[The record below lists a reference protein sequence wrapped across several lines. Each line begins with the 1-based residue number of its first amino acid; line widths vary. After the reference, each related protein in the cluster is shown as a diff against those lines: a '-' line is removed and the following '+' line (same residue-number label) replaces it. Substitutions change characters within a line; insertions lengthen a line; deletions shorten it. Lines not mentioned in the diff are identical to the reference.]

1 MRLDRHVLYV
11 RNIEAVVKDAVRFGK
26 RLVGIALAQHVV
38 VRNVRALLR
47 IEDRRD
53 LVGVQIGMDQ
63 RRVRLHA
70 FERVEHGGKLLVF
83 DLDEAARLL
92 GDLLGFRR
100 DRRDRLAAELCG
112 ADGEE
117 VLILEIQTAA
127 LLVVVARDDAAHTF
141 QRLRLGGVDAEN
153 LGVRIRAA
161 LHLREQ
167 RTRKLNI
174 VRKLRG
180 AGDFFDGV
188 KPFYGCTD
196 YLHFS

>member
-1 MRLDRHVLYV
+1 
-11 RNIEAVVKDAVRFGK
+11 
-26 RLVGIALAQHVV
+26 
-38 VRNVRALLR
+38 
-47 IEDRRD
+47 
-53 LVGVQIGMDQ
+53 MDQ

-83 DLDEAARLL
+83 DLDEAARFL

-153 LGVRIRAA
+153 LGMRIRAA